1 MQPFMPFLLGFIS
14 MFISAHADD
23 AIEDSL
29 APSETSAAA
38 EVNDDEQATPA
49 RRLNDALH
57 LYQRG
62 NASMAQRALARF
74 INDPAMADETL
85 RQRARVY
92 LGEVLYQQQNEEE
105 ARRIFEAVL
114 TLDPNYTIDPF
125 AHPPDVC
132 GFFETVRAYI
142 VPMGP
147 TVAQAPPDPLPS
159 SAYVGFGVYHFQ
171 AGDPRSGARIA
182 IAQTTVGLISLVT
195 FAGLLD
201 DRKYATGQGTL
212 EALNLRRGIQWSAT
226 AAFYGIWAWS
236 ITDSKRHWRANVGIE
251 SPRGRNDGSDSGGM
265 PGLHLGLT
273 FPTH

>member
-1 MQPFMPFLLGFIS
+1 MPFLLGFIS
-14 MFISAHADD
+14 MFITAHADD
-23 AIEDSL
+23 ANEASL
-29 APSETSAAA
+29 APSEASAAA
-38 EVNDDEQATPA
+38 VASDDEQGDHA
-49 RRLNDALH
+49 RTLKDALH

-62 NASMAQRALARF
+62 DAPMAQRALARF
-74 INDPAMADETL
+74 INDPSMADESL

-142 VPMGP
+142 VPLGP

-171 AGDPRSGARIA
+171 AGDPRSGTKIA
-182 IAQTTVGLISLVT
+182 IAQTTAGLISLVT

-201 DRKYATGQGTL
+201 EPL
-212 EALNLRRGIQWSAT
+212 ALAGFGHRQHLVDDGLDMASLDHVECIFQVIHGPERGA
-226 AAFYGIWAWS
+226 
-236 ITDSKRHWRANVGIE
+236 D
-251 SPRGRNDGSDSGGM
+251 
-265 PGLHLGLT
+265 
-273 FPTH
+273 